1 MISLVTWVIVGLGAL
16 TIVVAGIYARTDR
29 LIDDRVL
36 ALLADVDA
44 HHVALALVALLE
56 AAVLVQVVRGLS
68 DLGHVADDTERLT
81 LVAYLLSL
89 PVVPLGT
96 AFLAIK
102 EKSRWSMAAIAI
114 GAFAV
119 AVMMLRCQQIW
130 DTP

>member
-1 MISLVTWVIVGLGAL
+1 MISLVTWAIVGLGAL
-16 TIVVAGIYARTDR
+16 TILVAAIYARTDR
-29 LIDDRVL
+29 LIDDRV
-36 ALLADVDA
+36 
-44 HHVALALVALLE
+44 LALVALLE

-68 DLGHVADDTERLT
+68 DLSHVVDDNERLT

-96 AFLAIK
+96 AFMAIK

-130 DTP
+130 DTL

>member
-1 MISLVTWVIVGLGAL
+1 MISLVTWAIVALGAV
-16 TIVVAGIYARTDR
+16 TIIVSGIYARTDR
-29 LIDDRVL
+29 LIDDKVL
-36 ALLADVDA
+36 G
-44 HHVALALVALLE
+44 LVALLE
-56 AAVLVQVVRGLS
+56 AAVVVQVVRGMTDLS
-68 DLGHVADDTERLT
+68 HVADENERLT

-102 EKSRWSMAAIAI
+102 EKSRWSMAAVAV

-130 DTP
+130 DTPSV